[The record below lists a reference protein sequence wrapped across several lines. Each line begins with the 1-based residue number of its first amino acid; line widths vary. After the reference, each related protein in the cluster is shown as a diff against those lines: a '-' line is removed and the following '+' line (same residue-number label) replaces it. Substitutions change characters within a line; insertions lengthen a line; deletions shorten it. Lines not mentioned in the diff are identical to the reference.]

1 MCFAQKQPQMPAP
14 EPIVDREGDA
24 AKSAY
29 ANQAAMRRQAFGESS
44 TDIVGSIVAN
54 NNTVKPQVNTQLKKL
69 MGASA

>member
-1 MCFAQKQPQMPAP
+1 MCFAKAP
-14 EPIVDREGDA
+14 KVPEVQAPVDVSGDA

-29 ANQAAMRRQAFGESS
+29 ANQAAARRQSFGEND

-54 NNTVKPQVNTQLKKL
+54 DNAAKPAVNTQLKKL